1 MSWLVAFLVRS
12 GLPQRHA
19 RWLAIGVLIAALML
33 ALWLA
38 LTIRDR
44 RMIARHEAGAA
55 VAQARADRAADAKA
69 ATRRRSD
76 DARLEA
82 EADALEKVTDN
93 AIDDPRGARRAYYEC
108 IRVQQQARSSGGSG
122 GHLTPAC

>member
-1 MSWLVAFLVRS
+1 MGWLVALLARS

-19 RWLAIGVLIAALML
+19 RVIAIGVLVATLML

-38 LTIRDR
+38 LAIRDR
-44 RMIARHEAGAA
+44 RVIARHEAGAA
-55 VAQARADRAADAKA
+55 VAQARADRAADAQA

-108 IRVQQQARSSGGSG
+108 LRVQQQARRA